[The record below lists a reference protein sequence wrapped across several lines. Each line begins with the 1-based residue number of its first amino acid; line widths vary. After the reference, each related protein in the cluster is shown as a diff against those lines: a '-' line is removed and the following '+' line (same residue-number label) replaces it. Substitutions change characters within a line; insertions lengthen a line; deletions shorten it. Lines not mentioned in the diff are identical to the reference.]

1 MMKVRTRDFIHTKDD
16 LFFAC
21 TNYAHPTD
29 RIISFLRYIPDENGD
44 REKNGRRYS
53 KVDSQQAY
61 DYLGQNHSEYLY
73 FCDVTNIQMMG
84 VPLDKVSNIICPNKR
99 LKDII
104 NKFSKNTH
112 VLDSSN
118 SSNSCFKNID
128 LIKKLIKVARFFNQI
143 ADISYDN
150 LGISGSILPGL
161 EKEEVSDIDFVVY
174 GLENHRKAVE
184 AFKNYKGKELPIMM
198 DYISEEGESIN
209 GSDMATIK
217 LEAIQDSFWNRLY
230 EKRLKDSSLS
240 KSEFAWY
247 ENRKNNRGVIEG
259 TLFDILA
266 TRNWDEINDT
276 WGSNTYEKLGVVT
289 IEAKVKSALKSFDN
303 PASYDIENLKIINC
317 EGFSDDIDCFNLPIK
332 TVVSFTHTYSG
343 QVLDGEDIIAKG
355 KVERVITNTASND
368 NNTCNNSNNNANNNS
383 DTDGANNKNTS
394 YRLVIGTT
402 RESINEFIKLK
413 NIPI

>member
-1 MMKVRTRDFIHTKDD
+1 MKVRTRDFIHTKDD

-84 VPLDKVSNIICPNKR
+84 VPLDKVNKIIHPNER
-99 LKDII
+99 LNEII
-104 NKFSKNTH
+104 SEFSKI
-112 VLDSSN
+112 SN
-118 SSNSCFKNID
+118 SSNPNEFKNID
-128 LIKKLIKVARFFNQI
+128 LIRKLIKVASFFNQI
-143 ADISYDN
+143 ANIPYEN

-161 EKEEVSDIDFVVY
+161 EKEDVSDIDFVVY
-174 GLENHRKAVE
+174 GLENHKKAVE
-184 AFKNYKGKELPIMM
+184 AFKNYKGDEITVGG
-198 DYISEEGESIN
+198 DN
-209 GSDMATIK
+209 VK

-266 TRNWDEINDT
+266 TRNWNEINEV
-276 WGSNTYEKLGVVT
+276 WGTTTYEKVGVAT
-289 IEAKVKSALKSFDN
+289 IEAKVKSALGAFDN
-303 PASYDIENLKIINC
+303 PASYDIENLRIIDGDN
-317 EGFSDDIDCFNLPIK
+317 FDITNI
-332 TVVSFTHTYSG
+332 VSFTHTYSG
-343 QVLDGEDIIAKG
+343 QVLDGEEIIAKG
-355 KVERVITNTASND
+355 KVEKVSTIGNDKKTTN
-368 NNTCNNSNNNANNNS
+368 
-383 DTDGANNKNTS
+383 

-402 RESINEFIKLK
+402 RESIDEFIKLK
-413 NIPI
+413 Q